1 MEKETQVQ
9 EKRYVGPKEIFLYG
23 VANGGQVFGYN
34 IVSMQLS
41 FFFTMV
47 FGIPSAAVAVMVFV
61 LGIWDAFNDPIMG
74 GLIDRTRTRY
84 GKLRPWLLIVPI
96 PLSITTILL
105 FSGPVILQDVKTTA
119 IKIVY
124 MYISYIIWE
133 FFYTIGDVPFWGL
146 SAAISPST
154 RDRTNAIT
162 SARFISGIIGG
173 LASPLLS
180 VMIDL
185 SNNGVIGWDL
195 KEVFCFMGILA
206 GAMILLLF
214 SLAGTKCRERVVQS
228 EERPNLFQSFANMFK
243 NRPLLMIILSNVLG
257 TVTRIADVFN
267 TYFYI
272 FVLDLASYSIIIGI
286 PGTITGFLG
295 YGLVPILKRK
305 FSNRQIIAL
314 CTFSKAAISVIVF
327 LIGMNYYDKAAV
339 VVPLLMLQGAVNS
352 LFTSVTMVVPTEMIG
367 DTVDYMEWM
376 TGKRNEGTN
385 FAVLTFVSK
394 LTGSL
399 STSLSAA
406 ILPLIGIIVPSDG
419 TDPYLNGAGVNTSFW
434 LWGLI
439 TAIPPVIGLVQLIPY
454 IFYDLQG
461 KKLEKIHSDMRIRR
475 EELAQSA
482 TARAGKEGEE

>member
-1 MEKETQVQ
+1 MEQETQVK

-34 IVSMQLS
+34 IVTAQLS

-47 FGIPSAAVAVMVFV
+47 FGIPPAAVALMVFI
-61 LGIWDAFNDPIMG
+61 LGLWDAFNDPIMG
-74 GLIDRTRTRY
+74 GIIDRTRTRY
-84 GKLRPWLLIVPI
+84 GKLRPWLLVVPI
-96 PLSITTILL
+96 PLSIATILL
-105 FSGPVILQDVKTTA
+105 FSGPVILQDVKTTT

-206 GAMILLLF
+206 GIMVLLLF

-228 EERPNLFQSFANMFK
+228 EEQPHLLQSFANLFK
-243 NRPLLMIILSNVLG
+243 NKPLLMIIISNVLS
-257 TVTRIADVFN
+257 TVSGIANVFT

-295 YGLVPILKRK
+295 YGLVPILKKR
-305 FSNRQIIAL
+305 FSNRQIIAISTL
-314 CTFSKAAISVIVF
+314 AKAGISVIVF
-327 LIGMNYYDKAAV
+327 LLGMRYYENAAV

-367 DTVDYMEWM
+367 DTVDYMEWK

-385 FAVLTFVSK
+385 FAVLTFISK

-399 STSLSAA
+399 STSMSAA
-406 ILPLIGIIVPSDG
+406 ILPLIGIVVPSNG
-419 TDPYLNGAGVNTSFW
+419 GDPYLNGAGVNTSFW
-434 LWGLI
+434 LWALI
-439 TAIPPVIGLVQLIPY
+439 TAIPPVLGLIQLIPY

-461 KKLEKIHSDMRIRR
+461 KKLEKIHSDMRVRR
-475 EELAQSA
+475 EELAQTAS
-482 TARAGKEGEE
+482 ARADKEDAQ